1 MANGKAAK
9 DEPGGHP
16 PSGGARDSRGARER
30 RRRRR
35 RRLRLGCVLALL
47 LAVAAA
53 GAVAYGWWAIL
64 PYQGYPG
71 TEKLVEIAP
80 GTGAARILEQLRRE
94 GVLSSPLVA
103 RAYLVYVLRNPPLQ
117 AGQYRFAGPMPFPEV
132 LRKLIR
138 GDVVSRSVTVV
149 EGFTMEDIADQL
161 AQAGAGRREVF
172 LEKMRSPALIA
183 DLDPAAPDLEGYLYP
198 ETYRFRV
205 GTSEAEI
212 VVTLVKTFRSRF
224 ERHVRPMLAGAA
236 GTGPAGSAGGGPA
249 GSAPAGGAAARG
261 VPSGGAAGGASGNP
275 FTVREVVT
283 LASIVEK
290 EARAS
295 SERPI
300 IAGVYRNRLLRH
312 MALDADPTV
321 IFALRRLGRWDGSIH
336 HDDLRLDSPY
346 NTYRYAGL
354 PPGPICSPGLPSLQ
368 AAARPA
374 DVPYLYFVSRN
385 DGTHVFATT
394 LEEQNRNVE
403 IWQRRYWRERRQ
415 QERRDAAGS
424 AGSGPAPGGTPGRG
438 SGGRGRGRRR

>member
-1 MANGKAAK
+1 MATNGKAAK
-9 DEPGGHP
+9 DDARFRPPGGD
-16 PSGGARDSRGARER
+16 ARDSRGPRER

-35 RRLRLGCVLALL
+35 RRLRAGCLLALL

-53 GAVAYGWWAIL
+53 GAVAYGWWVVL

-71 TEKLVEIAP
+71 TEKLVDVAP
-80 GTGAARILEQLRRE
+80 GTGAARILEQLGRE

-103 RAYLVYVLRNPPLQ
+103 RAYLVYVLKNPPLQ
-117 AGQYRFAGPMPFPEV
+117 AGEYRFAGPMTFPDV

-149 EGFTMEDIADQL
+149 EGFAMVDIADQL
-161 AQAGAGRREVF
+161 AQAGAGRREAF

-212 VVTLVKTFRSRF
+212 VATLVKTFRARF
-224 ERHVRPMLAGAA
+224 ERHVRPILAGAA
-236 GTGPAGSAGGGPA
+236 GAGGAGAGPAGAG
-249 GSAPAGGAAARG
+249 PAGGAG
-261 VPSGGAAGGASGNP
+261 HPP
-275 FTVREVVT
+275 TVREVVT

-290 EARAS
+290 EARAAA
-295 SERPI
+295 ERPV

-312 MALDADPTV
+312 MGLDADPTV
-321 IFALRRLGRWDGSIH
+321 IFALRRLGRWDGTIH
-336 HDDLRLDSPY
+336 HDDLRVDSPY

-415 QERRDAAGS
+415 QERRDAAG
-424 AGSGPAPGGTPGRG
+424 ADGGGHGR
-438 SGGRGRGRRR
+438 

>member
-1 MANGKAAK
+1 MVDNGKAAK
-9 DEPGGHP
+9 
-16 PSGGARDSRGARER
+16 RDAKR

-35 RRLRLGCVLALL
+35 GRLGCVLVLL

-53 GAVAYGWWAIL
+53 GALAYGWWVMR

-71 TEKLVEIAP
+71 TEKLVEVAP
-80 GTGAARILEQLRRE
+80 GTGATRILEQLGRE

-117 AGQYRFAGPMPFPEV
+117 AGDYRFAGPMTFPDV

-149 EGFTMEDIADQL
+149 PGFTMEDIASQL
-161 AQAGAGRREVF
+161 AQAGAGRREAF
-172 LEKMRSPALIA
+172 LERMRSPALIA

-212 VVTLVKTFRSRF
+212 VATLVKTFRARF
-224 ERHVRPMLAGAA
+224 ERHVRPLL
-236 GTGPAGSAGGGPA
+236 
-249 GSAPAGGAAARG
+249 
-261 VPSGGAAGGASGNP
+261 GGAAGGHP
-275 FTVREVVT
+275 PTVREVVT

-295 SERPI
+295 AERPV
-300 IAGVYRNRLLRH
+300 IAGVYRNRVLRH
-312 MALDADPTV
+312 MGLDADPTV

-336 HDDLRLDSPY
+336 HDDLRIDSPY
-346 NTYRYAGL
+346 NTYRYPGL
-354 PPGPICSPGLPSLQ
+354 PPGPICSPGFPSLE

-394 LEEQNRNVE
+394 LEEQNRNVD

-415 QERRDAAGS
+415 QERREAAGENGG
-424 AGSGPAPGGTPGRG
+424 APAPAAPPGRG
-438 SGGRGRGRRR
+438 SGGRVRGHRR

>member
-1 MANGKAAK
+1 MPADGKAAK
-9 DEPGGHP
+9 GDARGRSPAGD
-16 PSGGARDSRGARER
+16 ARDSRGARDR

-35 RRLRLGCVLALL
+35 RRWRLGCVLALL

-53 GAVAYGWWAIL
+53 GAAAYGWWVIL
-64 PYQGYPG
+64 PYQRYPG
-71 TEKLVEIAP
+71 TEKLVEVAP
-80 GTGAARILEQLRRE
+80 GTGAARILEQLGRE
-94 GVLSSPLVA
+94 GVLSSPLIA

-117 AGQYRFAGPMPFPEV
+117 AGEYRFAGPMTFPEV

-149 EGFTMEDIADQL
+149 EGFTMEDIADQM

-172 LEKMRSPALIA
+172 LEKMRSPALIG

-212 VVTLVKTFRSRF
+212 VATLVKTFRSRF
-224 ERHVRPMLAGAA
+224 ERHVRPMLAAGAGA
-236 GTGPAGSAGGGPA
+236 GPAGGGGT
-249 GSAPAGGAAARG
+249 
-261 VPSGGAAGGASGNP
+261 GASDNP

-283 LASIVEK
+283 LATIVEK

-300 IAGVYRNRLLRH
+300 IAGVYRNRLRRH

-415 QERRDAAGS
+415 QERRDTA
-424 AGSGPAPGGTPGRG
+424 
-438 SGGRGRGRRR
+438 GGR

>member
-9 DEPGGHP
+9 DEARGGSP
-16 PSGGARDSRGARER
+16 AAASRDSRGPRER

-35 RRLRLGCVLALL
+35 RRSRLGCVLALL
-47 LAVAAA
+47 LAGAAA
-53 GAVAYGWWAIL
+53 GALAYGWWVVR

-71 TEKLVEIAP
+71 AEKLVEVAP
-80 GTGAARILEQLRRE
+80 GTGAARILEQLGRE
-94 GVLSSPLVA
+94 GVLSGPLVA
-103 RAYLVYVLRNPPLQ
+103 RAYLVYVLKNPPLQ
-117 AGQYRFAGPMPFPEV
+117 AGQYRFAGPMTFQEV

-149 EGFTMEDIADQL
+149 EGFSMEDVANQL

-172 LEKMRSPALIA
+172 LERMRSPALIA

-212 VVTLVKTFRSRF
+212 VATLVKTFRSRF
-224 ERHVRPMLAGAA
+224 ERHVRPILAGAA
-236 GTGPAGSAGGGPA
+236 AGT
-249 GSAPAGGAAARG
+249 AAAG
-261 VPSGGAAGGASGNP
+261 TAGNP
-275 FTVREVVT
+275 STVREVVT

-295 SERPI
+295 AERPV

-312 MALDADPTV
+312 MGLDADPTV

-415 QERRDAAGS
+415 QERRDAAGED
-424 AGSGPAPGGTPGRG
+424 GGGPAPV
-438 SGGRGRGRRR
+438 RRRRATKG

>member
-1 MANGKAAK
+1 MATNGKAAK
-9 DEPGGHP
+9 DEPGGRP
-16 PSGGARDSRGARER
+16 PAGGARDSRSARER

-35 RRLRLGCVLALL
+35 RRRRLGCFLALL

-53 GAVAYGWWAIL
+53 GAAAYGWWVIL

-71 TEKLVEIAP
+71 NEKLVEVAP
-80 GTGAARILEQLRRE
+80 GTGAARILEQLGRE
-94 GVLSSPLVA
+94 GVLSSPLIA

-117 AGQYRFAGPMPFPEV
+117 AGEYRFAGPMTFPEV
-132 LRKLIR
+132 LRKLVR
-138 GDVVSRSVTVV
+138 GDVISRSVTIV
-149 EGFTMEDIADQL
+149 EGFSLEDVADQL

-212 VVTLVKTFRSRF
+212 VATLVKTFRSRF
-224 ERHVRPMLAGAA
+224 ERHVRPMLPMLAGGA
-236 GTGPAGSAGGGPA
+236 GVTGPAGGARGAGA
-249 GSAPAGGAAARG
+249 GSARGGGAAA
-261 VPSGGAAGGASGNP
+261 GASGNLA
-275 FTVREVVT
+275 TVREVVT
-283 LASIVEK
+283 LASLVEK

-300 IAGVYRNRLLRH
+300 IAGVYRNRVLRH

-394 LEEQNRNVE
+394 LEEQNRNVD

-415 QERRDAAGS
+415 QERRDAAGG
-424 AGSGPAPGGTPGRG
+424 ATLH
-438 SGGRGRGRRR
+438 

>member
-1 MANGKAAK
+1 MATNGKAAK
-9 DEPGGHP
+9 DDARFRPPGGD
-16 PSGGARDSRGARER
+16 ARDSRGPRER

-35 RRLRLGCVLALL
+35 RRLRAGCLLALL

-53 GAVAYGWWAIL
+53 GAVAYGWWVVL

-71 TEKLVEIAP
+71 TEKLVDVAP
-80 GTGAARILEQLRRE
+80 GTGAARILEQLGRE

-103 RAYLVYVLRNPPLQ
+103 RAYLVYVLKNPPLQ
-117 AGQYRFAGPMPFPEV
+117 AGEYRFAGPMTFPDV

-149 EGFTMEDIADQL
+149 EGFAMVDIADQL
-161 AQAGAGRREVF
+161 AQAGAGRREAF

-212 VVTLVKTFRSRF
+212 VATLVKTFRARF
-224 ERHVRPMLAGAA
+224 ERHVRPILAGAA
-236 GTGPAGSAGGGPA
+236 GAGGAGAGPAGAG
-249 GSAPAGGAAARG
+249 PAGGAG
-261 VPSGGAAGGASGNP
+261 HPP
-275 FTVREVVT
+275 TVREVVT

-290 EARAS
+290 EARAAA
-295 SERPI
+295 ERPV

-312 MALDADPTV
+312 MGLDADPTV
-321 IFALRRLGRWDGSIH
+321 IFALRRLGRWDGTIH
-336 HDDLRLDSPY
+336 HDDLRVDSPY

-403 IWQRRYWRERRQ
+403 ILQRRYWRERRQ
-415 QERRDAAGS
+415 QERRDAAG
-424 AGSGPAPGGTPGRG
+424 ADGGGHGR
-438 SGGRGRGRRR
+438 